1 MKVSWNYPLL
11 RVTSLYLTGTEET
24 HSYICISQTKLNY
37 VYPEE
42 YVDAI
47 VKFLIVMLVY
57 N

>member
-1 MKVSWNYPLL
+1 MKVSWNYPLF